1 MLQVNK
7 VNFSYKEKK
16 TLHDLNFKIN
26 QGNHVAILGES
37 GCGKSTLLKILY
49 GLLDADTGDLFWKNN
64 KITGPKYNLVPGMDF
79 IKYQAQDFDLMP
91 YITVEENVG
100 KFLSNINSSY
110 KKERVAELLE
120 IVEMQDY
127 AKSKAQFL
135 SGGQMQRVALAKAL
149 AKEPEILLLD
159 EPFSHIDYFRKNSL
173 RRNLFKYLKSKN
185 ITCIVATHDSI
196 DALSF
201 ADEIFIM
208 RSGEIIDSGRP
219 LDIYYNPKIKYTA
232 SLFGDVNYVNIIDF
246 IDTDVSINKK
256 IFKYPNQLEIIE
268 KAKFKAEVKASFF
281 DGGYY
286 LIEAIANDSTIFVQH
301 NKPLQKG
308 DKIYIAFK

>member
-1 MLQVNK
+1 MLQVTNL
-7 VNFSYKEKK
+7 NFSYKDIQ
-16 TLHDLNFKIN
+16 TLYDLNFTIPS
-26 QGNHVAILGES
+26 GTHLAILGES
-37 GCGKSTLLKILY
+37 GCGKSTLLKLLY
-49 GLLDADTGDLFWKNN
+49 GLLDADSGEILWKDK

-91 YITVEENVG
+91 YITVAENVG
-100 KFLSNINSSY
+100 KFLSNINSTY
-110 KKERVAELLE
+110 KKQRVTELLQ

-127 AKSKAQFL
+127 AHTKAQFL

-159 EPFSHIDYFRKNSL
+159 EPFSHIDYYRKNSL
-173 RRNLFKYLKSKN
+173 RRNLFKYLKEKN

-201 ADEIFIM
+201 ADEIIIM
-208 RSGEIIDSGRP
+208 QKGAIIDQGKP

-232 SLFGDVNYVNIIDF
+232 SLFGDVNYVDIIDF
-246 IDTDVSINKK
+246 MDVEASLNKK
-256 IFKYPNQLEIIE
+256 IFKYPNQLEIVDKGKC
-268 KAKFKAEVKASFF
+268 KAKVVASFF

-286 LIEAIANDSTIFVQH
+286 LIEAIANNNAIFVQH
-301 NKPLQKG
+301 KVAKNNG
-308 DKIYIAFK
+308 EIIYINFK

>member
-1 MLQVNK
+1 MLQVNQL
-7 VNFSYKEKK
+7 NFSYKEIQ
-16 TLHDLNFKIN
+16 TLYNVNFSIPK
-26 QGNHVAILGES
+26 GTHLAILGES
-37 GCGKSTLLKILY
+37 GCGKSTLLKLLY
-49 GLLDADTGDLFWKNN
+49 GLLDADSGEILWKDK

-91 YITVEENVG
+91 YITVAENVG
-100 KFLSNINSSY
+100 KFLSNINSTY
-110 KKERVAELLE
+110 KKQRVTELLQ

-127 AKSKAQFL
+127 ANTKAQYL

-159 EPFSHIDYFRKNSL
+159 EPFSHIDYYRKNSL
-173 RRNLFKYLKSKN
+173 RRNLFKYLKEKN

-201 ADEIFIM
+201 ADELIIM
-208 RSGEIIDSGRP
+208 QKGSIIDQGKP

-232 SLFGDVNYVNIIDF
+232 CLFGDVNYVEIIDF
-246 IDTDVSINKK
+246 MEIDPKLNKK
-256 IFKYPNQLEIIE
+256 IFKYPNQLEIVQ
-268 KAKFKAEVKASFF
+268 KAKFKAEVVASFF

-286 LIEAIANDSTIFVQH
+286 LIEAIANNSTVFVQH
-301 NKPLQKG
+301 KVPVNMG
-308 DKIYIAFK
+308 ETIFINFK